1 LRKLSARLVRAALSR
16 TLQVFLFLKKVVSM
30 IYKPVVFLV
39 AALSLANCCALGTGC
54 GPVAGTAAAWDGLDA
69 AATEDAQPVELRPP
83 HARKKRDSEAAR
95 AEPNGKSR
103 SRDSWGEQ
111 QTADQ
116 VEEARLKRKLT
127 ICQSCLPRESA
138 RDDAAGVASR

>member
-1 LRKLSARLVRAALSR
+1 MI
-16 TLQVFLFLKKVVSM
+16 TM
-30 IYKPVVFLV
+30 IYKPVVFLI

-54 GPVAGTAAAWDGLDA
+54 GPVAGTAAASDGLDA
-69 AATEDAQPVELRPP
+69 AATEDAQPVDLRPKQ
-83 HARKKRDSEAAR
+83 HARKKRDSET
-95 AEPNGKSR
+95 AEVKGASR

-116 VEEARLKRKLT
+116 IEEARLKRKLT

-138 RDDAAGVASR
+138 RDDAAGVAGR